1 MSKLIIK
8 KQYSPEPRDIYFT
21 VPNFISLLRIISIPF
36 IAMLVSHHRMVTA
49 LVVLALSAISDG
61 LDGMIARSFNQV
73 SKIGQILDPIADRLL
88 IFCSILALGVAN
100 IIPWWML
107 IVVGLRDLIM
117 AVLILVLAQH
127 DYGPLPVHFVG
138 KAGTAMLLIAI
149 VALIFADIWSNSA
162 ADTKSD
168 APRFASFPVSP
179 ENVPTKHRAIFSS
192 SFAGLSSHHVQPA
205 SMPAMPQRHRH
216 VDDDSLRLIDD
227 LTNRPMDVLYS
238 DSRLA
243 TKKRSAVSIWAT
255 RILVFLIC
263 IAVGAAGS
271 VFVRQLSTDPRKEVR
286 KQLASQLTE
295 QTKRVGDLTKG
306 VNDLRSQIESESES
320 LASWSLNQTMQDDEM
335 VNGTLPVQGE
345 GIVLTVA
352 NPLSVSGDNADS
364 SLPRENGSQVR
375 VVTDSDLQLLVSLL
389 WQSGAEAIAINGN
402 RLGVQTSIRTAGSTI
417 LIGVNSVQSPYR
429 IEAIGNQATLA
440 KSVSK
445 TTQKQ
450 LYDDFKKAGIYPQIS
465 KSKSI
470 TLDAAVAGD
479 TTHVRKDK

>member
-1 MSKLIIK
+1 M
-8 KQYSPEPRDIYFT
+8 
-21 VPNFISLLRIISIPF
+21 
-36 IAMLVSHHRMVTA
+36 
-49 LVVLALSAISDG
+49 
-61 LDGMIARSFNQV
+61 
-73 SKIGQILDPIADRLL
+73 
-88 IFCSILALGVAN
+88 
-100 IIPWWML
+100 
-107 IVVGLRDLIM
+107 
-117 AVLILVLAQH
+117 
-127 DYGPLPVHFVG
+127 
-138 KAGTAMLLIAI
+138 
-149 VALIFADIWSNSA
+149 
-162 ADTKSD
+162 KSD

-179 ENVPTKHRAIFSS
+179 ENVPTKHRAISSS

-205 SMPAMPQRHRH
+205 SMPAMPQRHRSCS
-216 VDDDSLRLIDD
+216 DDRFAFGLFDD
-227 LTNRPMDVLYS
+227 LTNRPMASCIRTPAWPLK
-238 DSRLA
+238 
-243 TKKRSAVSIWAT
+243 KKRSAVSIWAT

-450 LYDDFKKAGIYPQIS
+450 LYDDFKKGRHLSA
-465 KSKSI
+465 
-470 TLDAAVAGD
+470 
-479 TTHVRKDK
+479 DKAKANHYT

>member
-1 MSKLIIK
+1 M
-8 KQYSPEPRDIYFT
+8 
-21 VPNFISLLRIISIPF
+21 
-36 IAMLVSHHRMVTA
+36 
-49 LVVLALSAISDG
+49 
-61 LDGMIARSFNQV
+61 
-73 SKIGQILDPIADRLL
+73 
-88 IFCSILALGVAN
+88 
-100 IIPWWML
+100 
-107 IVVGLRDLIM
+107 
-117 AVLILVLAQH
+117 
-127 DYGPLPVHFVG
+127 
-138 KAGTAMLLIAI
+138 
-149 VALIFADIWSNSA
+149 
-162 ADTKSD
+162 KSD

-263 IAVGAAGS
+263 IAVG
-271 VFVRQLSTDPRKEVR
+271 
-286 KQLASQLTE
+286 
-295 QTKRVGDLTKG
+295 DLTKD

>member
-1 MSKLIIK
+1 M
-8 KQYSPEPRDIYFT
+8 
-21 VPNFISLLRIISIPF
+21 
-36 IAMLVSHHRMVTA
+36 
-49 LVVLALSAISDG
+49 
-61 LDGMIARSFNQV
+61 
-73 SKIGQILDPIADRLL
+73 
-88 IFCSILALGVAN
+88 
-100 IIPWWML
+100 
-107 IVVGLRDLIM
+107 
-117 AVLILVLAQH
+117 
-127 DYGPLPVHFVG
+127 
-138 KAGTAMLLIAI
+138 
-149 VALIFADIWSNSA
+149 
-162 ADTKSD
+162 KSD

-216 VDDDSLRLIDD
+216 VDDDSLRLNDD
-227 LTNRPMDVLYS
+227 LTNRPMDVMYT
-238 DSRLA
+238 DSRLATKTPSLFSVCRLA

>member
-1 MSKLIIK
+1 M
-8 KQYSPEPRDIYFT
+8 
-21 VPNFISLLRIISIPF
+21 
-36 IAMLVSHHRMVTA
+36 
-49 LVVLALSAISDG
+49 
-61 LDGMIARSFNQV
+61 
-73 SKIGQILDPIADRLL
+73 
-88 IFCSILALGVAN
+88 
-100 IIPWWML
+100 
-107 IVVGLRDLIM
+107 
-117 AVLILVLAQH
+117 
-127 DYGPLPVHFVG
+127 
-138 KAGTAMLLIAI
+138 
-149 VALIFADIWSNSA
+149 
-162 ADTKSD
+162 KSD

-295 QTKRVGDLTKG
+295 QTKRVGDLTKD

-352 NPLSVSGDNADS
+352 NRKWQPGSSRHRFRFAAACLLAMAIRSGGDRDQRQPPWRANLDSNRRIDDSHRSQFGAKPISNRGDRQSGDLGEIGKQDNA
-364 SLPRENGSQVR
+364 E
-375 VVTDSDLQLLVSLL
+375 
-389 WQSGAEAIAINGN
+389 
-402 RLGVQTSIRTAGSTI
+402 
-417 LIGVNSVQSPYR
+417 
-429 IEAIGNQATLA
+429 
-440 KSVSK
+440 
-445 TTQKQ
+445 TT
-450 LYDDFKKAGIYPQIS
+450 
-465 KSKSI
+465 
-470 TLDAAVAGD
+470 V
-479 TTHVRKDK
+479 

>member
-1 MSKLIIK
+1 M
-8 KQYSPEPRDIYFT
+8 
-21 VPNFISLLRIISIPF
+21 
-36 IAMLVSHHRMVTA
+36 
-49 LVVLALSAISDG
+49 
-61 LDGMIARSFNQV
+61 
-73 SKIGQILDPIADRLL
+73 
-88 IFCSILALGVAN
+88 
-100 IIPWWML
+100 
-107 IVVGLRDLIM
+107 
-117 AVLILVLAQH
+117 
-127 DYGPLPVHFVG
+127 
-138 KAGTAMLLIAI
+138 
-149 VALIFADIWSNSA
+149 
-162 ADTKSD
+162 KSD

-375 VVTDSDLQLLVSLL
+375 V
-389 WQSGAEAIAINGN
+389 
-402 RLGVQTSIRTAGSTI
+402 
-417 LIGVNSVQSPYR
+417 PYR